1 MGGMIV
7 KISPKK
13 HATAGIN
20 IIRKKI
26 MREFL
31 EIWQEEKPKIP
42 ELPWRA
48 QLAGH
53 IGQFPSREAAEK
65 YVDNVRKY
73 RAQEALR
80 QQQQRD

>member
-1 MGGMIV
+1 MA
-7 KISPKK
+7 
-13 HATAGIN
+13 H
-20 IIRKKI
+20 
-26 MREFL
+26 EFL
-31 EIWQEEKPKIP
+31 SIWRDPNPRIP
-42 ELPWRA
+42 ELSWRA

-65 YVDNVRKY
+65 YVDTVRKY